1 MLWKHLLGGE
11 GWQSR
16 TGKKADPGGSQIGHK
31 WDIYLHNHFFFLFL
45 ETFSETW
52 SLTESGF
59 FASDPSLTLNAN
71 QWFAVVGI
79 LLSNSVA
86 STSTFANDTPDSVQ
100 PCSPQNISLLAK
112 AAQWYQT
119 RSVLPESS
127 TLSSFGVLSAYKPN
141 ATICSSKLETLES
154 SVYRKGWPLLLIH
167 CPLSHRGYQAQFYS
181 NFQCVSSQFLPLHI
195 GLHCSGAHP
204 PCMKLWW

>member
-1 MLWKHLLGGE
+1 MCCGNTCWGAKDGRAEQGRRQTPEEVKLGTNE
-11 GWQSR
+11 
-16 TGKKADPGGSQIGHK
+16 TYIC
-31 WDIYLHNHFFFLFL
+31 IIIFFFFVFL

-112 AAQWYQT
+112 AAQ
-119 RSVLPESS
+119 
-127 TLSSFGVLSAYKPN
+127 
-141 ATICSSKLETLES
+141 
-154 SVYRKGWPLLLIH
+154 
-167 CPLSHRGYQAQFYS
+167 
-181 NFQCVSSQFLPLHI
+181 
-195 GLHCSGAHP
+195 
-204 PCMKLWW
+204 